1 MSLSTSAEP
10 LEEAVE
16 ATETLGACGMRPA
29 YRDEKAVN
37 NELTVFWREARSVG
51 DWSGCEDRGM
61 VGGVR
66 MPFDVAVVDS
76 TLRGCAVDCDDSDG
90 DSDGKGDDDGR
101 PVAVEEGRELAVCA
115 AGWRLRSAAILAA
128 YAFRG

>member
-1 MSLSTSAEP
+1 MSLSTSAEL

-16 ATETLGACGMRPA
+16 AAETLGACGMRPA

-37 NELTVFWREARSVG
+37 KELTVFWREARSVG

-66 MPFDVAVVDS
+66 MPFDVAVADS
-76 TLRGCAVDCDDSDG
+76 TLRGCVVDCDDGDG
-90 DSDGKGDDDGR
+90 DSDGEGGLD
-101 PVAVEEGRELAVCA
+101 AVEEGREPAGCA
-115 AGWRLRSAAILAA
+115 AGWRLRSAANLAA
-128 YAFRG
+128 